1 MRILTIS
8 AQKPDSTGSG
18 VYLASLARALSD
30 EGHDIG
36 VIAGVS
42 AADACSLECASYVRL
57 VRFDSEELP
66 FHVFGMSDEMP
77 YPSSRYRDMTTDQ
90 LARFEAAFRGA
101 LDEAMAEFR
110 PDVVLCHHLYLVT
123 AIVREQTDL
132 PVFAVCHS
140 TDIRQMR
147 SHGLERERIVSAI
160 RPSTAFSRF
169 TRSRRARSSHA
180 TASTPAR

>member
-8 AQKPDSTGSG
+8 AQKARQHGKRG
-18 VYLASLARALSD
+18 HLASLARALSD

-77 YPSSRYRDMTTDQ
+77 YPRR
-90 LARFEAAFRGA
+90 
-101 LDEAMAEFR
+101 
-110 PDVVLCHHLYLVT
+110 
-123 AIVREQTDL
+123 AIV
-132 PVFAVCHS
+132 
-140 TDIRQMR
+140 I
-147 SHGLERERIVSAI
+147 
-160 RPSTAFSRF
+160 
-169 TRSRRARSSHA
+169 
-180 TASTPAR
+180 

>member
-18 VYLASLARALSD
+18 VYLASLAGALSN

-90 LARFEAAFRGA
+90 LSRFEAAFRGA
-101 LDEAMAEFR
+101 LDEAMAEFK
-110 PDVVLCHHLYLVT
+110 PDVVLCHHL
-123 AIVREQTDL
+123 
-132 PVFAVCHS
+132 
-140 TDIRQMR
+140 
-147 SHGLERERIVSAI
+147 
-160 RPSTAFSRF
+160 
-169 TRSRRARSSHA
+169 
-180 TASTPAR
+180 